1 MALERTTVRLEILK
15 VLAPAASRNGL
26 TTGEIVGTARVL
38 ENYVVESAPNGGDQ
52 PDPPTRDTLSLPR
65 KDKQDDPIPAFM
77 TPPQVDKSS
86 KNRR

>member
-1 MALERTTVRLEILK
+1 MALERSVIRLEILK
-15 VLAPAASRNGL
+15 VLVPVASRHSLQGD
-26 TTGEIVGTARVL
+26 EIVKTARVL

-52 PDPPTRDTLSLPR
+52 PDPPIRDTLSLPR
-65 KDKQDDPIPAFM
+65 KDKQDEPIPAFL

>member
-1 MALERTTVRLEILK
+1 MALERISIRLEILK
-15 VLAPAASRNGL
+15 ILVPAASRHGL
-26 TTGEIVGTARVL
+26 TTEETVGISRTL